1 MDLCICDYI
10 NVYSTLLNG
19 YDITLLNFDGFFLP
33 RSAYP
38 TDMHSAV
45 YAVPGV
51 CGRVGFGTEATS
63 TYPMLCCN
71 GIWVSPKIRV
81 LLELCPK
88 L

>member
-19 YDITLLNFDGFFLP
+19 YDIMLLNFDGFFFLP

-51 CGRVGFGTEATS
+51 CGQSWFWHRGYLDLSYA
-63 TYPMLCCN
+63 
-71 GIWVSPKIRV
+71 V
-81 LLELCPK
+81 L
-88 L
+88 